1 MPNDNNEKD
10 FNEIA
15 ATLDEIMS
23 NANLDEVSQDGT
35 GFEQLP
41 DGYYLSEVETAEI
54 TSSKSSG
61 MPMIKFMFNVVEDG
75 KKEETDEKGNF
86 CFVTVPK
93 SKGRKIFKYYVI
105 KDESKLQ
112 AFVADMLKFEGEELG
127 VPLLAKEYFT
137 TTEVLAQALDVLVG
151 QRIWTNLTTKE
162 KNGEKSTWTS
172 LIKWKAAIA
181 LELDK
186 DDSPF

>member
-1 MPNDNNEKD
+1 MDNNEKD
-10 FNEIA
+10 FQEIA
-15 ATLDEIMS
+15 SVLDNIM
-23 NANLDEVSQDGT
+23 ANTDLEEVSADGA

-41 DGYYLSEVETAEI
+41 DGYYLSEVESTEI
-54 TSSKSSG
+54 TASKSSG

-75 KKEETDEKGNF
+75 KQEAADDKGNF
-86 CFVTVPK
+86 YYVSVPK

-105 KDESKLQ
+105 KDESKLKS
-112 AFVADMLKFEGEELG
+112 FVSDMLKFEGEELG
-127 VPLLAKEYFT
+127 VPLLSKEYFT
-137 TTEVLAQALDVLVG
+137 TSEVLEQALDVLVG

-162 KNGEKSTWTS
+162 KDGQKSTWTS

>member
-1 MPNDNNEKD
+1 MDDNKKD
-10 FNEIA
+10 FSEIA
-15 ATLDEIMS
+15 SMLDNIMS
-23 NANLDEVSQDGT
+23 NTELEDVSADGA

-41 DGYYLSEVETAEI
+41 DGYYLSEVESTEI

-61 MPMIKFMFNVVEDG
+61 MPMIKFMFNIVEDG
-75 KKEETDEKGNF
+75 KKEEIDERGNF
-86 CFVTVPK
+86 TFAPIPK

-105 KDESKLQ
+105 KDESKLKS
-112 AFVADMLKFEGEELG
+112 FVSDMLKFEGEELG
-127 VPLLAKEYFT
+127 VPLLSKEYFM
-137 TTEVLAQALDVLVG
+137 TTEVLEQALDVLVG

-172 LIKWKAAIA
+172 LIKWTAAID

-186 DDSPF
+186 EDSPF